1 MVLAE
6 VGLGAFPPGAHE
18 PVIQT
23 GADGGAYQRNH
34 ATRPLLNHL
43 SAGAR
48 GDTLDDAWDELVD
61 NFFLQKFAA
70 DIDSG
75 RAGGGDPEFGDF
87 AIGVELKTVNQ
98 AQLLNRAHG
107 DGGKDAEIGDD
118 GDQPAKAEA
127 GALNGCESHS
137 AVNYIVGHRVEFAYL
152 ERIYSVIAADGHPV
166 SSSELY
172 QESCRINLNRGV
184 GARQARDQRLF
195 GASAQPRFGFR
206 IGHCINHSA
215 ARRRMPSGHS
225 SPCASITVTP
235 KNIMSTGKLQIV
247 PLGGLGEFGMN
258 CMAVRWGDDIIV
270 IDAGLMFPEAEL
282 LGVDIVVPDIS
293 YLIENRQRVRG
304 IILTHGHEDH
314 IGALPWILSELKVPV
329 WGTEFTLAY
338 VEDKLDEHGL
348 LEDADLREMHA
359 GERFKAGVFTVHPIR
374 VTHSLVDCVALAIHT
389 PLGVIIHTGD
399 FKVDPTPTDN
409 HLFDLHSFAEYGKQ
423 GVLALFQDSTNVER
437 KGYTPSERAV
447 RRKFD
452 EVFAHTQRRLFISC
466 FSSSIHRIRLAVELA
481 HQHGRKVAFVGRSM
495 NNSAEIAEDLGY
507 LEIPDGLVINP
518 GEMKNFPPEKVCV
531 MISGTQGEPMSALS
545 RAAVDNHKHAKI
557 EKGDTVV
564 LSSRIIPGNE
574 KTIYRMID
582 HLFRREAH
590 VIYEDSTSPPIHVSG
605 HASQEEL
612 KLIINLVKPKY
623 FIPVHGEYR
632 QLKLHAEM
640 AGAMHSSVGK
650 VMLIE
655 SGDILEFDEHNAR
668 KAGRVNVGRVCIDS
682 GSRTDV
688 VEDLIIKDRRHL
700 SEDGIVLPIIAINK
714 LTGRVETAPEIVT
727 RGFNP
732 GEDGLLDGA
741 RRIVEDTLAHSSEE
755 EKADYGVIK
764 EKIRADLKRY
774 ISRQTQKRPL
784 IMPVILEI

>member
-1 MVLAE
+1 
-6 VGLGAFPPGAHE
+6 
-18 PVIQT
+18 
-23 GADGGAYQRNH
+23 
-34 ATRPLLNHL
+34 
-43 SAGAR
+43 
-48 GDTLDDAWDELVD
+48 
-61 NFFLQKFAA
+61 
-70 DIDSG
+70 
-75 RAGGGDPEFGDF
+75 
-87 AIGVELKTVNQ
+87 
-98 AQLLNRAHG
+98 
-107 DGGKDAEIGDD
+107 
-118 GDQPAKAEA
+118 
-127 GALNGCESHS
+127 
-137 AVNYIVGHRVEFAYL
+137 
-152 ERIYSVIAADGHPV
+152 
-166 SSSELY
+166 
-172 QESCRINLNRGV
+172 
-184 GARQARDQRLF
+184 
-195 GASAQPRFGFR
+195 
-206 IGHCINHSA
+206 
-215 ARRRMPSGHS
+215 MP
-225 SPCASITVTP
+225 
-235 KNIMSTGKLQIV
+235 TGKLHIV

-293 YLIENRQRVRG
+293 YLIENRQRVRA

-314 IGALPWILSELKVPV
+314 IGALPWILSELNVPV

-338 VEDKLDEHGL
+338 VEDKLEEHGQL
-348 LEDADLREMHA
+348 DDADLHEIHA
-359 GERFKAGVFTVHPIR
+359 GERFKAGPFTIHPIH
-374 VTHSLVDCVALAIHT
+374 VTHSLVDCVSLAIHT
-389 PLGVIIHTGD
+389 PLGVLIHTGD

-409 HLFDLHSFAEYGKQ
+409 KMFDLHAFAEYGKE

-452 EVFAHTQRRLFISC
+452 EVFARTERRLFISC
-466 FSSSIHRIRLAVELA
+466 FSSSIHRIKLAVELA
-481 HQHGRKVAFVGRSM
+481 WDHGRKVVFIGRSM
-495 NNSAEIAEDLGY
+495 TSSSEIAEDLGY
-507 LEIPDGLVINP
+507 IEIPEGLLIHP
-518 GEMKNFPPEKVCV
+518 GEMKNYPPEKVCV

-574 KTIYRMID
+574 KAIYRMID
-582 HLFRREAH
+582 HLFRRQAH
-590 VIYEDSTSPPIHVSG
+590 VIYEDGSSPPIHVSG
-605 HASQEEL
+605 HGSQEEL

-623 FIPVHGEYR
+623 FIPIHGEFR

-640 AGAMHSSVGK
+640 AGAMHSSVGN

-655 SGDILEFDEHNAR
+655 SGDILEFDELGAR

-714 LTGRVETAPEIVT
+714 LSGRVESSPEIVT
-727 RGFNP
+727 RGFAP
-732 GEDGLLDGA
+732 GEDGFVDGA
-741 RRIVEDTLAHSSEE
+741 RQLVMQTLELSSAE

-774 ISRQTQKRPL
+774 ISKQTQKRPL